1 MQTKRIQCPHCKVVL
16 DVKNSN
22 NEVSKQIRC
31 PNCKSMLQVTFPPQ
45 EEVIEARTFYGPNA
59 GGIEGATQ
67 YGGGV
72 DGRTRLGNSAPKNC
86 SNLRLVLDGIEYPLS
101 EGLNVVGRKASTSTA
116 SIQLDTS
123 DRYLSRQHCRI
134 MVSSLPDGT
143 KKAVLSNYQNKNRT
157 IVNNQPMEEGDE
169 IRLVDGYSI
178 TMGHTTLTFKQS

>member
-1 MQTKRIQCPHCKVVL
+1 MQTKRIQCPHCKAVL

-31 PNCKSMLQVTFPPQ
+31 PNCKTMLQVTFPPQ

-72 DGRTRLGNSAPKNC
+72 DGRTRLGNPSPQNR
-86 SNLRLVLDGIEYPLS
+86 SNLRLVLDGIDYPLF
-101 EGLNVVGRKASTSTA
+101 EGPNIVGRKASTSKA

-143 KKAVLSNYQNKNRT
+143 KKAVLSNYQNKNLT
-157 IVNNQPMEEGDE
+157 TVDGQEIETGDE
-169 IRLVDGYSI
+169 IRLTNGDRI
-178 TMGHTTLTFKQS
+178 TMGHTTVVFKL